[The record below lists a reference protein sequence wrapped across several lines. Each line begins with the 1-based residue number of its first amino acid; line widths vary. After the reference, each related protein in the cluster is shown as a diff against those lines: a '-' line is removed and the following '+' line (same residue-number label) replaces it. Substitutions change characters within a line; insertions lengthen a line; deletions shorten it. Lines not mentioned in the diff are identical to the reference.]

1 MIQWHDSQANDLG
14 LHGLTY
20 LKTGAMHGNP
30 D

>member
-1 MIQWHDSQANDLG
+1 MIQWHNSQGNDLG
-14 LHGLTY
+14 LRGLTY

>member
-1 MIQWHDSQANDLG
+1 MIQWHDSHANDLRRQG
-14 LHGLTY
+14 PTY

>member
-1 MIQWHDSQANDLG
+1 MIYGHDSQGDDLG
-14 LHGLTY
+14 LRGLTY